1 MAEADRRVKRS
12 QQLLAKALISLTL
25 EKGYDAVTI
34 RDITDRADV
43 AYATF
48 FRHYDHKDALL
59 DKVVEVILD
68 DMSHL
73 LQPRPET
80 AGLQV
85 AVGIQIFEYVQANS
99 ELCRVLLGSRG
110 KERLIEMLQA
120 TRQDISFPAM
130 RSDIPPEIASYHFMS
145 AGIELIQW
153 WLDHGMPYS
162 PEKMGY
168 VFATLILVPRQVLS
182 APS

>member
-1 MAEADRRVKRS
+1 MSVADRRVKRS
-12 QQLLAKALISLTL
+12 QRLLAEALISLTL

-34 RDITDRADV
+34 RDITERADV

-48 FRHYDHKDALL
+48 FRHYDDKDKLL
-59 DKVVEVILD
+59 DEVVNVILD

-73 LQPRPET
+73 LQPKPE
-80 AGLQV
+80 AAELQV
-85 AVGIQIFEYVQANS
+85 TVGTQIFEYVQAHS

-110 KERLIEMLQA
+110 KERLIETLQT
-120 TRQDISFPAM
+120 TRQDISFPVT
-130 RSDIPPEIASYHFMS
+130 SGDIPLEIASYHFIS

-162 PEKMGY
+162 SEKMGQ
-168 VFATLILVPRQVLS
+168 VFATLILSPRQALAAS
-182 APS
+182 R